1 MVYNLPPLEEPQQHG
16 GWLAA
21 FARTWFEACL
31 SPVKF
36 FDAVG
41 RGTSLF
47 EPVLFGVIVGWL
59 SAIAASLMSFMGIVP
74 LVGFLG
80 TISGGQ
86 VSGLISVMSQAAW
99 VAVYILFGWLF
110 ALVGIMVSTLVAHLF
125 LIIVGGAR
133 RGLATTCRVIGYA
146 WAPNIFSIVPVIGWL
161 VAPIYGIV
169 LEIIGLARA
178 HGIEYWRSAIA
189 VILPIL
195 LGCCCVIATVG
206 YFFVAFIAGAAST
219 PK

>member
-59 SAIAASLMSFMGIVP
+59 SAIATSLMSFMGIVP
-74 LVGFLG
+74 LVGFLRFG
-80 TISGGQ
+80 W
-86 VSGLISVMSQAAW
+86 LL
-99 VAVYILFGWLF
+99 LFGWLF

-206 YFFVAFIAGAAST
+206 YFFVAFIAEAVST